1 VVEGD
6 TRTVTILVTD
16 LVASTEQRAGLGEEQ
31 AELLRRLHDRQLR
44 SAVEAAG
51 GRVVKSTGDGVLASF
66 DGAAD
71 GLEAA
76 TAIQRAI
83 ARHNRRHPQQ
93 ALTVRIGVSAGDV
106 VVEDGDV
113 FGAPV
118 IEASRLCT
126 AAAGGTILAAD
137 LVVLLARGRGGHRFE
152 PAGELVLKGLPA
164 PVAASLVVCEDET
177 RSSVPMPVPL
187 TVDTSVGLVGRAVE
201 LGRLRDAWAAAATSG
216 RRAVLVAGEPGVG
229 KTRLVKELAAEVHRA
244 GAIVL
249 LGRCDDAVRAPLRP
263 VAEVVRHA
271 LQHRGEGVLTALVP
285 EHRRVLERLAHPEQ
299 AAGRAGSEAVVEAF
313 EWHEAVDAFL
323 VGLAQEAPVLVVFD
337 DLHWADPA
345 TVLLVRHL
353 ASEPSESEVLVVGTY
368 RDTDLDRRHPLADAL
383 ADLRRASGTE
393 RVLLRGL
400 DAGGTAAL
408 VAAWAGD
415 EAPPSSSTEE
425 FVAAIFEETEGNPFF
440 VGEVLQHLAETGAVF
455 RGSDGAWAT
464 DRALGELGIPE
475 GVRETVGR
483 RLGQL
488 GGATNELLS
497 VAAVV
502 GREFDLDVVADVG
515 DLTEAAALDA
525 LEPAL
530 RRGLLIEGEDLGR
543 FEFSHAL
550 VRSTLLDELV
560 MLRRVRLHQ
569 RIGISIERLRAD
581 RLVDH
586 ADALAYHFEQAAVA
600 GDWDR
605 AIRYHVLAADRASD
619 ADGLEG
625 HLASA
630 LQLHESSGVEDADRE
645 LDLLVRLA
653 WALTHSAEPA
663 RARSVIDR
671 ALRSALATRD
681 PERIATALW
690 PTVNLNQMA
699 TGNEDLIGPVEEL
712 LAVLPEQDSPARAM
726 ALALQAFLRSTSATL
741 SRGDHEDNLS
751 AAEAALGMAERGAS
765 PEVIAHALISLQ
777 TCLGSLWEPRRQLD
791 LLQRVAEVDAFGM
804 FPSRR
809 ADNRRLRAAVALA
822 QLGDRDAYDRAIAE
836 LQDKLAAAPTA
847 AASAGVEREAAAV
860 ALAEGRLDDAR
871 SHTTAG
877 LERAPLHPNIVNSAH
892 AQRWVIRLEQD
903 RIDPHVLAGVAATMP
918 FPWLEAL
925 AALVRAERGD
935 LDAAAA
941 ALGRFAERDDLGIP
955 FNAGQ
960 AATLRALAETTGH
973 VGDASFARALAPYL
987 APYQGQILVAFN
999 GIAWEC
1005 AADRALGQLALAQG
1019 DPDTA
1024 VDHLHAALGL
1034 EVRFRAPTL
1043 AARTRYWLARALRAR
1058 GGPGDHPR
1066 AEDELAVAARTA
1078 DDLGLIGLQHLID
1091 RLHPDPQ

>member
-1 VVEGD
+1 VVELD

-16 LVASTEQRAGLGEEQ
+16 LVASTEQRACLGEEQ

-76 TAIQRAI
+76 TAIQRTV

-93 ALTVRIGVSAGDV
+93 ALTVRIGVSVGDV

-164 PVAASLVVCEDET
+164 PVAASLVVCEDEA

-187 TVDTSVGLVGRAVE
+187 TVDTSVPLVGRGVE
-201 LGRLRDAWAAAATSG
+201 LGRLRDAWASAATSG

-285 EHRRVLERLAHPEQ
+285 EHRRVLERLVHAEQ
-299 AAGRAGSEAVVEAF
+299 AAARAGSEAVVEAF
-313 EWHEAVDAFL
+313 EWHEAIDAFL
-323 VGLAQEAPVLVVFD
+323 AGLAQEAPVLVVFD

-368 RDTDLDRRHPLADAL
+368 RDTDLDRRHPLADTL

-400 DAGGTAAL
+400 DGVGTAAL
-408 VAAWAGD
+408 VAARAGG
-415 EAPPSSSTEE
+415 EAPEA

-455 RGSDGAWAT
+455 RGSDGAWTT
-464 DRALGELGIPE
+464 DRSLGELGIPE

-488 GGATNELLS
+488 GAATNELLS

-502 GREFDLDVVADVG
+502 GREFDLDIVADAG
-515 DLTEAAALDA
+515 DTAEAAALDA

-530 RRGLLIEGEDLGR
+530 RRGLLVEGEDLGR

-569 RIGISIERLRAD
+569 RIGASIERLRAD

-600 GDWDR
+600 GEWDR

-625 HLASA
+625 HLGSA
-630 LQLHESSGVEDADRE
+630 LQLHESSGLEDPDRE
-645 LDLLVRLA
+645 LDLVVRLA
-653 WALTHSAEPA
+653 WALTQSEEPA
-663 RARSVIDR
+663 QARSYIDR
-671 ALRSALATRD
+671 ALRLALATQD
-681 PERIATALW
+681 PDRIAIALA
-690 PTVNLNQMA
+690 PTGNLNEYGTANQ
-699 TGNEDLIGPVEEL
+699 DLIGPVEEL
-712 LAVLPEQDSPARAM
+712 LAVLPDQDSQARAM
-726 ALALQAFLRSTSATL
+726 ALELRAFLGSTSTL
-741 SRGDHEDNLS
+741 LRGDHQDNL
-751 AAEAALGMAERGAS
+751 AVAETALAMAERIES
-765 PEVIAHALISLQ
+765 PQVLARGLIALQSCLQSL
-777 TCLGSLWEPRRQLD
+777 SEPQRQLE
-791 LLQRVAEVDAFGM
+791 LLHRVEELEAFCM
-804 FPSRR
+804 FPSRV
-809 ADNRRLRAAVALA
+809 ADNRRLRAASVLA
-822 QLGDRDAYDRAIAE
+822 QLGDRVAYDRAIAE
-836 LQDKLAAAPTA
+836 LHGDRATAPSAAAA
-847 AASAGVEREAAAV
+847 AGVDHQAGAA

-871 SHTTAG
+871 AHATAA
-877 LERAPLHPNIVNSAH
+877 LERAPHNPNAVNAFH
-892 AQRWVIRLEQD
+892 AKRWAIRLEQD
-903 RIDPHVLAGVAATMP
+903 RIDPHALDGVAAMMP

-925 AALVRAERGD
+925 AALVNAERGD

-973 VGDASFARALAPYL
+973 VGDASLARALAPYL
-987 APYQGQILVAFN
+987 AAYQGQILVAFN

-1019 DPDTA
+1019 DPDAA
-1024 VDHLHAALGL
+1024 VAHLDAALGL
-1034 EVRFRAPTL
+1034 EDGFRAPAL

-1066 AEDELAVAARTA
+1066 AEHELTVAARTA
-1078 DDLGLIGLQHLID
+1078 HDLGLIGIQHLID
-1091 RLHPDPQ
+1091 RLDPEPA